1 MMSPTFFAVRNAE
14 LDAKLEAARV
24 AGDIRAM
31 QPLLAEKTSLLRA
44 MYGHPL
50 A

>member
-1 MMSPTFFAVRNAE
+1 MSPTYYAVRNAE
-14 LDAKLEAARV
+14 LDAKLEAARL
-24 AGDIRAM
+24 AGDIRTM

-44 MYGHPL
+44 MYGQKL

>member
-1 MMSPTFFAVRNAE
+1 MMSPTYFAVHMAR
-14 LDAKLEAARV
+14 LDEQLEAARL

-31 QPLLAEKTSLLRA
+31 QPLLAEKTSLLRS
-44 MYGHPL
+44 MYGYPQ

>member
-1 MMSPTFFAVRNAE
+1 MSPTFFAVRNAE
-14 LDAKLEAARV
+14 LDAKLKAARL

-31 QPLLAEKTSLLRA
+31 QPLLAEKTSLLLV
-44 MYGHPL
+44 MYGHPQ